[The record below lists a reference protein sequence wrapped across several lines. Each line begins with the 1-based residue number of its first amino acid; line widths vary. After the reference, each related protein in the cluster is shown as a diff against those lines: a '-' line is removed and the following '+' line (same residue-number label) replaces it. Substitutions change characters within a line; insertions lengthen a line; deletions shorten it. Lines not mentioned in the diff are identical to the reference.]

1 MSEHHP
7 NDHTDITLQ
16 REFDALRAADRART
30 PDFATMAARARAIAD
45 ATPPV
50 VVATSA
56 PIRGWRASPLAWA
69 VPALAAAGLAAV
81 LLMPRQNADAEF
93 ETLVSDWS
101 RTSASIRTPTDELL
115 ALPGDEY
122 LRATPMLSTPAITLP
137 PIDASIDP
145 SAEMT
150 PSSRSSR
157 PENPS

>member
-1 MSEHHP
+1 MTEHHP
-7 NDHTDITLQ
+7 NDDTDIALQ

-45 ATPPV
+45 VTPKV
-50 VVATSA
+50 AVATSA
-56 PIRGWRASPLAWA
+56 PVRSWRASPLAWA

-81 LLMPRQNADAEF
+81 LLMPRRNADAEF

-115 ALPGDEY
+115 TLPGDQY
-122 LRATPMLSTPAITLP
+122 LRSTPMLSTPAITLP
-137 PIDASIDP
+137 PIDLSLEA
-145 SAEMT
+145 T

>member
-1 MSEHHP
+1 MTEHHP
-7 NDHTDITLQ
+7 HDDTDIALQ
-16 REFDALRAADRART
+16 REFDALRAADRARA
-30 PDFATMAARARAIAD
+30 PDFATMAARARAMAD
-45 ATPPV
+45 AAPPV
-50 VVATSA
+50 IVTSA
-56 PIRGWRASPLAWA
+56 TPIRRWQSSPLAWA

-115 ALPGDEY
+115 ALPGDQY
-122 LRATPMLSTPAITLP
+122 LRTTPMLSTPAITLP
-137 PIDASIDP
+137 PIDLSLEA
-145 SAEMT
+145 T